1 MGKRILYSL
10 KQFDRRIDR
19 QTTDRQTE
27 GQIMLRN
34 TVGLNK
40 KVRLDYNKS
49 LSCSI
54 GALTLF
60 YYNCLQQI
68 VLIS

>member
-54 GALTLF
+54 
-60 YYNCLQQI
+60 
-68 VLIS
+68 